1 MMKFHSKSP
10 GRFWIIPAVIWLLLG
25 CGLLQEGVE
34 EVATLSVPT
43 PVVTQAAAG
52 TLPATLDPAIT
63 VDPTTLAPTAT
74 LPGTPTAEITPTVET
89 TLDATAVIAP
99 QVTIVS
105 GEPSLNRDLLFIA
118 GRSLR
123 LRSATTGGVT
133 DLLEAEG
140 TTGVTA
146 FSVTAD
152 GERLV
157 AARLINAETRTF
169 ELIRVDIHS
178 GQTWKLADA
187 PQLLHFAVS
196 PDGRYALY
204 VAGGRPFPA
213 GEQVAALEEDNPSV
227 RPQAGTVYLA
237 DMESQQSRPVGQCV
251 DMPQGADWSPEFL
264 IPCQGAGWTRDSQN
278 MVWAD
283 VAGIWLQHLN
293 ASQPTLYFP
302 NSADLTNPPDAHYRP
317 MGFAKNGRH
326 LLVRRV
332 VFEGLSYQVLDL
344 VTREIIDLPD
354 SSFGVGTGY
363 VNVDWMQD
371 DRLLKLR
378 RRDNSGQEAP
388 ALELWRIHD
397 DNTARLE
404 ETTPLTSLPPH
415 QNIRFVQHFENGR
428 FGFVLEANDPAQSGL
443 YIMTSSTE
451 QPERTNGLPYN
462 QVSAVWQP
470 DGSGAIIE
478 QRDSVGNFL
487 YTPVDNP
494 VYYDLRSSF
503 GPNAHAFFWRPS

>member
-1 MMKFHSKSP
+1 
-10 GRFWIIPAVIWLLLG
+10 VTELLG
-25 CGLLQEGVE
+25 
-34 EVATLSVPT
+34 
-43 PVVTQAAAG
+43 
-52 TLPATLDPAIT
+52 
-63 VDPTTLAPTAT
+63 
-74 LPGTPTAEITPTVET
+74 
-89 TLDATAVIAP
+89 
-99 QVTIVS
+99 
-105 GEPSLNRDLLFIA
+105 
-118 GRSLR
+118 
-123 LRSATTGGVT
+123 
-133 DLLEAEG
+133 AEG
-140 TTGVTA
+140 TMGVTG

-157 AARLINAETRTF
+157 AARLIYAEARTF

-178 GQTWKLADA
+178 GQSWKLADA

-204 VAGGRPFPA
+204 VAGGRPFPP
-213 GEQVAALEEDNPSV
+213 GEQVAALEEENPGI

-237 DMESQQSRPVGQCV
+237 DMETQQSRPAGQCA
-251 DMPQGADWSPEFL
+251 DIPQGADWSPEFL
-264 IPCQGAGWTRDSQN
+264 IPCQGVTWTRDSQN

-283 VAGIWLQHLN
+283 VAGIWLRHLN
-293 ASQPTLYFP
+293 ASQPALSFP

-317 MGFAKNGRH
+317 LGFAKNGRH

-332 VFEGLSYQVLDL
+332 VFEGLQYQVLDL
-344 VTREIIDLPD
+344 VTQDVIDLPG
-354 SSFGVGTGY
+354 SSFGLGTGY

-378 RRDNSGQEAP
+378 RQNNDGQEAP
-388 ALELWRIHD
+388 ALELWRIQD

-404 ETTPLTSLPPH
+404 ETTLLTGLPPH

-443 YIMTSSTE
+443 YIMASSTE
-451 QPERTNGLPYN
+451 QPQRVNGLPYN
-462 QVSAVWQP
+462 QVKAIWQP
-470 DGSGAIIE
+470 DGSGAVIE

-494 VYYDLRSSF
+494 VYYDLRPF
-503 GPNAHAFFWRPS
+503 VGPNAHAFIWRSQ